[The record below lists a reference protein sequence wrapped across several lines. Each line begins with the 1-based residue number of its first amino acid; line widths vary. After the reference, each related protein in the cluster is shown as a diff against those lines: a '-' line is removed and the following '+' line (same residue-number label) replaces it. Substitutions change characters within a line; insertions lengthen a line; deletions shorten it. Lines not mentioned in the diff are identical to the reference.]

1 MKIVGGPRNGQVI
14 SIAEHQGGPEL
25 IVPGI
30 VLEYTFTQ
38 PGKVNIKMGMEL
50 DAKPSIP
57 GLIERYKCQDGA
69 WHYIA
74 ASGDFMVSPPV
85 VME

>member
-25 IVPGI
+25 IVPGM

-38 PGKVNIKMGMEL
+38 PGRVNIKMGMEL

-57 GLIERYKCQDGA
+57 GMNSSQRERRRPSLHCRC
-69 WHYIA
+69 
-74 ASGDFMVSPPV
+74 PPKPIFLGLV
-85 VME
+85 